1 MLWSK
6 QDLGQHQLCHRVTS
20 GELSR
25 SLSWYVTVVQLV
37 TLFHGFLEQ
46 DKEVS
51 EGKKRK
57 DGRVDPWKE
66 NTRRVPGQPPAQW
79 VTPDQLPHLLGPRLV
94 YL

>member
-6 QDLGQHQLCHRVTS
+6 QDLGQHQLCDRVTS

-51 EGKKRK
+51 EGKKK
-57 DGRVDPWKE
+57 GWKGGSIKMTTSTFGLTSWGRHSNPCF
-66 NTRRVPGQPPAQW
+66 
-79 VTPDQLPHLLGPRLV
+79 
-94 YL
+94 